1 MTYRIGELANAGGV
15 PVSTIRYYER
25 RGLIDAPKRS
35 AGNYRV
41 FGEDSLKRL
50 RFIQAAQKAG
60 FTLSNIET
68 LLQLTSD
75 SRNTCQCVQTLI
87 EERLDGVRKQLR
99 QLEITKDWLGR
110 LLLECRAQVRNGT
123 CPVLDQL
130 EHRGIDGAD

>member
-1 MTYRIGELANAGGV
+1 VTYRIGELAKAVGV

-50 RFIQAAQKAG
+50 RFIQAAQEAG

-68 LLQLTSD
+68 LLQLMYD
-75 SRNTCQCVQTLI
+75 SQGVCACVQSLI
-87 EERLDGVRKQLR
+87 EERLNDVGKQLEH
-99 QLEITKDWLGR
+99 LENIRDWLGR
-110 LLLECRAQVRNGT
+110 LLTECRAKEIGGKCV
-123 CPVLDQL
+123 VIDQL
-130 EHRGIDGAD
+130 ERLGSEAAD